1 MNQKYSVPTAVG
13 IAAGVIKGI
22 FITCNIYFLQAIVDT
37 AVTGKYR
44 EAMIRL
50 CCLAASMGI
59 VLLADFIKSKMILVL
74 NKRIEI
80 GEGKCLL
87 NKISRL
93 PYELFENS
101 ALFPKFDRVMTDGVE
116 QKKGLYPCIFNG
128 VEFAIEYI
136 GISIYACSVKWWCLL
151 VIFSLTIPV
160 WILTIVG
167 ASSEGKF
174 TQDNWKWNQKA
185 MIFSHILNS
194 REFIKEEKIFGFYP
208 LISKKWKENAETYQH
223 GKIKSS
229 FSVRVWIGAVNF
241 LQYAVTIVLA
251 WLLILDIRKGS
262 VSIGE
267 LVATMDSLWRMIGSA
282 LFTVVGLLGGFV
294 GYSEYA
300 KQRKWFM
307 NLEEEKENGEELTD
321 IQSVEFQNVYY
332 GYPAEKEEDRC
343 MVLQGV
349 SFHIDQGEKAAL
361 VGENGC
367 GKSTVIKLMTGL
379 LKPASG
385 TILINGRNAEDY
397 SISSRRR
404 AFSCVFQDYMKY
416 DLSLKDNI
424 QLGAL
429 WQKEDPSE
437 ALSRID
443 RDLAANVGG
452 MDQILGRSV
461 EGARD
466 VSGGQWQKIALARG
480 IYSKASFWVLDEPT
494 AAIDPI
500 SERDVIETML
510 KVRENCTKVFV
521 THRLGSVRFM
531 DKVIVLRN
539 GKVENI
545 GTHETLRKEDPYYEK
560 LYSTQEKWY
569 RS

>member
-13 IAAGVIKGI
+13 IAAGTIKGI
-22 FITCNIYFLQAIVDT
+22 LITCNIYLLQAIVDT
-37 AVTGKYR
+37 AVTGKYWD
-44 EAMIRL
+44 AMIRL
-50 CCLAASMGI
+50 CYMAVSTGI
-59 VLLADFIKSKMILVL
+59 VLLADLVKSKMILVL

-80 GEGKCLL
+80 GEGECLL

-93 PYELFENS
+93 PYELFEDS

-116 QKKGLYPCIFNG
+116 QKKGLYQSIFNG
-128 VEFAIEYI
+128 VEFAVEYI

-151 VIFSLTIPV
+151 VIFLLTIPV
-160 WILTIVG
+160 WLLTIVG

-185 MIFSHILNS
+185 LIFSHILNS

-208 LISKKWKENAETYQH
+208 LISKRWKENAEKYQH
-223 GKIKSS
+223 GKIRSS

-262 VSIGE
+262 VTIGE

-307 NLEEEKENGEELTD
+307 NLKEEKESGEELED
-321 IQSVEFQNVYY
+321 IRSVEFQNVCY
-332 GYPAEKEEDRC
+332 GYPAEKEEDRR

-349 SFHIDQGEKAAL
+349 SFRIDQGERTAL

-379 LKPASG
+379 LKPVSG

-404 AFSCVFQDYMKY
+404 AFSCVFQDYMTY
-416 DLSLKDNI
+416 DISLKDNI